1 MDVEETGHAEQLLGD
16 EDTVALLLFVVGL
29 GSVVDLVGRKVKGEA
44 ATVCVKVSDFRCRV
58 SGFRCQVSFHC
69 KYVVLRISLNWSYI

>member
-29 GSVVDLVGRKVKGEA
+29 GSVVDLVGRKAKGEA
-44 ATVCVKVSDFRCRV
+44 ATMCQVL
-58 SGFRCQVSFHC
+58 GFRCQVSGFHC
-69 KYVVLRISLNWSYI
+69 KYVVLSTSE